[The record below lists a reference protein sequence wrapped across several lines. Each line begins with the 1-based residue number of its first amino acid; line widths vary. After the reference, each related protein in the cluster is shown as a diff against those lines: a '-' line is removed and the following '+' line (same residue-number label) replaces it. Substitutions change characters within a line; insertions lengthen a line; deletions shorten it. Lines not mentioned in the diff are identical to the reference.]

1 MTFCD
6 VISLFNTI
14 KTTKAMKN
22 NRILRIMMV
31 ILFTVHCSL
40 FTSPV
45 RAQNDSLTAKDD
57 SLVRELR
64 MQIQELKLQSILMQE
79 RLEDTGKS
87 AREDSL
93 RLALRRARIDS
104 LRNIIQGVPLVVEG
118 DTLFR
123 LYDRKGGMMPEE
135 RVQNISEAIMESGK
149 SIKFIPDSVYIF
161 EGDYTTDIMAGSNVI
176 MSVTDND
183 AIWQNTTRQELGA
196 QYCVII
202 KNKINELHDEYG
214 MQQKLKGLLY
224 AAVILLVLFILIR
237 ITNWCYRR
245 WRLRIVR
252 FVMKRVR
259 PLTVKYYE
267 VLSMRRIGIVFLT
280 IFNVL
285 RYIIIF
291 LLLFFCIPI
300 LFSIFPETESLAFRI
315 IGYVWNPFVGIVKA
329 VVGFLPKFFQIVV
342 IIICFRYL
350 VKGIRYLMNEI
361 GAGRLKITG
370 FYADWAEP
378 TYFIL
383 RVLCYSFMI
392 VMIWPLLPSSNSEVF
407 QGVSVFI
414 GIIVSLG
421 SSSIIGNV
429 MAGMVM
435 TYMRPF
441 HVGDFIKYGD
451 TEGFVIEK
459 TMLVTRIRTRKN
471 DVITIPNS
479 NLMTS
484 QTSNY
489 TFAAQ
494 NFGIVVHTKVT
505 IGYDVRWQ
513 EIRQLLLDAA
523 HATKGLRQHPEPF
536 VLVTAL
542 DDYYV
547 EYEVNAYTNQYEKLS
562 LIYSELHHNILDS
575 FHSNGVEIMSPHIYA
590 HRTDL
595 ELQIPKDQQK
605 PKAKA

>member
-1 MTFCD
+1 MRLLLLIAIAWCALAAGAHSNVPNDT
-6 VISLFNTI
+6 L
-14 KTTKAMKN
+14 
-22 NRILRIMMV
+22 
-31 ILFTVHCSL
+31 TVN
-40 FTSPV
+40 
-45 RAQNDSLTAKDD
+45 NDSLV
-57 SLVRELR
+57 SELQL
-64 MQIQELKLQSILMQE
+64 QIQELKLQSILMQE
-79 RLEDTGKS
+79 RLEDSGKS

-93 RLALRRARIDS
+93 RQARRKARIDS
-104 LRNIIQGVPLVVEG
+104 LRSYLPGVKLIVEG
-118 DTLFR
+118 DTLFT
-123 LYDRKGGMMPEE
+123 LYDRKGGMRPEE
-135 RVQNISEAIMESGK
+135 RVQNIRDAILESGK
-149 SIKFIPDSVYIF
+149 SMKFVVDTVYVF
-161 EGDYTTDIMAGSNVI
+161 EGDYTTDIMAGSSVI

-183 AIWQNTTRQELGA
+183 AIWQNTTRQELAA
-196 QYCVII
+196 QYSVII
-202 KNKINELHDEYG
+202 KNKIDELHDEYG
-214 MQQKLKGLLY
+214 MQQKLKGFIY
-224 AAVILLVLFILIR
+224 AAAILLLLIILICL
-237 ITNWCYRR
+237 TNWCYRR
-245 WRLRIVR
+245 WRFRLTR

-259 PLTVKYYE
+259 TLAIKDYE
-267 VLSMRRIGIVFLT
+267 VLNTRRIGVLSITTL
-280 IFNVL
+280 NVL
-285 RYIIIF
+285 RWFVIA

-300 LFSIFPETESLAFRI
+300 LFSIFPETESLAYRI
-315 IGYVWNPFVGIVKA
+315 IGYVWNPFVGIVKS
-329 VVGFLPKFFQIVV
+329 VIGFLPKLIQIVV

-361 GAGRLKITG
+361 GSGRLKITG

-471 DVITIPNS
+471 NVITIPNS
-479 NLMTS
+479 SLMTS
-484 QTSNY
+484 QTTNY
-489 TFAAQ
+489 TFSAQ
-494 NFGIVVHTKVT
+494 NFGLVVHTKVT
-505 IGYDVRWQ
+505 IGYDMRWQ

-523 HATKGLRQHPEPF
+523 HATRGLRQHPEPF

-547 EYEVNAYTNQYEKLS
+547 EYEVNAYTNQYDKLP

-575 FHSNGVEIMSPHIYA
+575 FHSHGVEIMSPHIYA

-595 ELQIPKDQQK
+595 ELQIPKEQQK
-605 PKAKA
+605 QE

>member
-1 MTFCD
+1 MIKRLLPLIATIWCTLT
-6 VISLFNTI
+6 IS
-14 KTTKAMKN
+14 
-22 NRILRIMMV
+22 
-31 ILFTVHCSL
+31 
-40 FTSPV
+40 
-45 RAQNDSLTAKDD
+45 AQSNASNDTLSAKDD

-79 RLEDTGKS
+79 RLEDSGKS

-93 RLALRRARIDS
+93 RQALRKARIDS

-149 SIKFIPDSVYIF
+149 SIKLIPDSVYVF
-161 EGDYTTDIMAGSNVI
+161 EGDYTTDIMAGNNVI

-202 KNKINELHDEYG
+202 RDKINDLHDKYG

-224 AAVILLVLFILIR
+224 AAVILLTLFILIR

-267 VLSMRRIGIVFLT
+267 VLNMRRIGIVFLT

-315 IGYVWNPFVGIVKA
+315 IGYVWNPFVSIVKS
-329 VVGFLPKFFQIVV
+329 VIGFLPKFIQIVV

-471 DVITIPNS
+471 NVITIPNS
-479 NLMTS
+479 SLMTS
-484 QTSNY
+484 QTTNY
-489 TFAAQ
+489 TFSAQ
-494 NFGIVVHTKVT
+494 NFGLVVHTKVT

-547 EYEVNAYTNQYEKLS
+547 EYEVNAYTSQYDKLPI
-562 LIYSELHHNILDS
+562 IYSELHHNILDS

-605 PKAKA
+605 PQIKE

>member
-1 MTFCD
+1 
-6 VISLFNTI
+6 
-14 KTTKAMKN
+14 
-22 NRILRIMMV
+22 
-31 ILFTVHCSL
+31 
-40 FTSPV
+40 
-45 RAQNDSLTAKDD
+45 
-57 SLVRELR
+57 
-64 MQIQELKLQSILMQE
+64 
-79 RLEDTGKS
+79 
-87 AREDSL
+87 
-93 RLALRRARIDS
+93 
-104 LRNIIQGVPLVVEG
+104 
-118 DTLFR
+118 
-123 LYDRKGGMMPEE
+123 
-135 RVQNISEAIMESGK
+135 MESGK
-149 SIKFIPDSVYIF
+149 SIKLIPDSVYVF
-161 EGDYTTDIMAGSNVI
+161 ESDYTTDIMAGTNVI

-259 PLTVKYYE
+259 PLTLKYYE
-267 VLSMRRIGIVFLT
+267 VLNTRRIGIVFLT

-414 GIIVSLG
+414 GIIISLG

-471 DVITIPNS
+471 NVITIPNS
-479 NLMTS
+479 SLMTS
-484 QTSNY
+484 QTTNY
-489 TFAAQ
+489 TFSAQ
-494 NFGIVVHTKVT
+494 NFGLVVHTKVT

-547 EYEVNAYTNQYEKLS
+547 EYEVNAYTNQYDKLPM
-562 LIYSELHHNILDS
+562 IYSELHHNILDS
-575 FHSNGVEIMSPHIYA
+575 FHSHGVEIMSPHIYA

-605 PKAKA
+605 PNVKE

>member
-1 MTFCD
+1 MRLLLLIAIAWCALAAGAHSNVPNDT
-6 VISLFNTI
+6 L
-14 KTTKAMKN
+14 
-22 NRILRIMMV
+22 
-31 ILFTVHCSL
+31 TVN
-40 FTSPV
+40 
-45 RAQNDSLTAKDD
+45 NDSLV
-57 SLVRELR
+57 SELQL
-64 MQIQELKLQSILMQE
+64 QIQELKLQSILMQE
-79 RLEDTGKS
+79 RLEDSGKS

-93 RLALRRARIDS
+93 RQARRKARIDS
-104 LRNIIQGVPLVVEG
+104 LRSYLPGVKLIVEG
-118 DTLFR
+118 DTLFT
-123 LYDRKGGMMPEE
+123 LYDRKGGMRPEE
-135 RVQNISEAIMESGK
+135 RVQNIRDAILESGK
-149 SIKFIPDSVYIF
+149 SMKFVVDTVYVF
-161 EGDYTTDIMAGSNVI
+161 EGDYTTDIMAGSSVI

-183 AIWQNTTRQELGA
+183 AIWQNTTRQELAA
-196 QYCVII
+196 QYSIII
-202 KNKINELHDEYG
+202 KNKIDELHDEYG
-214 MQQKLKGLLY
+214 MQQKLKGFIY
-224 AAVILLVLFILIR
+224 AAAILLLLIILICL
-237 ITNWCYRR
+237 TNWCYRR
-245 WRLRIVR
+245 WSFRLTR

-259 PLTVKYYE
+259 TLAIKDYE
-267 VLSMRRIGIVFLT
+267 VLNTRRIGVLSITTL
-280 IFNVL
+280 NVL
-285 RYIIIF
+285 RWFVIA

-300 LFSIFPETESLAFRI
+300 LFSIFPETESLAYRI
-315 IGYVWNPFVGIVKA
+315 IGYVWNPFVGIVKS
-329 VVGFLPKFFQIVV
+329 VIGFLPKLIQIVV

-361 GAGRLKITG
+361 GSGRLKITG

-471 DVITIPNS
+471 NVITIPNS
-479 NLMTS
+479 SLMTS
-484 QTSNY
+484 QTTNY
-489 TFAAQ
+489 TFSAQ
-494 NFGIVVHTKVT
+494 NFGLVVHTKVT
-505 IGYDVRWQ
+505 IGYDMRWQ

-547 EYEVNAYTNQYEKLS
+547 EYEVNAYTSQYDKLPI
-562 LIYSELHHNILDS
+562 IYSELHHNILDS
-575 FHSNGVEIMSPHIYA
+575 FHSHGVEIMSPHIYA
-590 HRTDL
+590 HRSDL
-595 ELQIPKDQQK
+595 ELQIPKEQQK
-605 PKAKA
+605 PEQPQ

>member
-1 MTFCD
+1 
-6 VISLFNTI
+6 
-14 KTTKAMKN
+14 
-22 NRILRIMMV
+22 
-31 ILFTVHCSL
+31 
-40 FTSPV
+40 
-45 RAQNDSLTAKDD
+45 
-57 SLVRELR
+57 
-64 MQIQELKLQSILMQE
+64 MQE
-79 RLEDTGKS
+79 RLENTGKS

-93 RLALRRARIDS
+93 RLARRKARIDS
-104 LRNIIQGVPLVVEG
+104 LRSILPGVPLIIEG
-118 DTLFR
+118 DTLFT
-123 LYDRKGGMMPEE
+123 LYDRKGGMRPEE
-135 RVQNISEAIMESGK
+135 RVQNIRDAILESGK
-149 SIKFIPDSVYIF
+149 SMKLIADTVYVF

-202 KNKINELHDEYG
+202 KDKINELHEEYG
-214 MQQKLKGLLY
+214 LQQKLKGLAY
-224 AAVILLVLFILIR
+224 AAAIVLLLIVLIW
-237 ITNWCYRR
+237 ITNWCYRH
-245 WRLRIVR
+245 WRLRFTR
-252 FVMKRVR
+252 FIMKRIR
-259 PLTVKYYE
+259 SLAVKDYE
-267 VLSMRRIGIVFLT
+267 VLNTRRIGVLSITTL
-280 IFNVL
+280 NVL
-285 RYIIIF
+285 RWLVIA
-291 LLLFFCIPI
+291 LLMFTCIPV
-300 LFSIFPETESLAFRI
+300 LFVIFPETESLAFRI
-315 IGYVWNPFVGIVKA
+315 IGYVWNPFVGIIKSVIN
-329 VVGFLPKFFQIVV
+329 FLPKFIQIVV
-342 IIICFRYL
+342 IIFCFRYL

-361 GAGRLKITG
+361 GSGRLKISG
-370 FYADWAEP
+370 FYADWAQP

-383 RVLCYSFMI
+383 RMLCYSFMI

-414 GIIVSLG
+414 GIIISLG

-484 QTSNY
+484 QTTNY
-489 TFAAQ
+489 TFSAQ
-494 NFGIVVHTKVT
+494 NFGLIVHTKVT

-547 EYEVNAYTNQYEKLS
+547 EYEVNAYTSQYEKLS
-562 LIYSELHHNILDS
+562 LIYSELRHNILDS
-575 FHSNGVEIMSPHIYA
+575 FHSHGVEIMSPHIYA

-595 ELQIPKDQQK
+595 ELQIPKEQ
-605 PKAKA
+605 PKASN

>member
-1 MTFCD
+1 MRLLLLIAIAWCALAAGAHSNVPNDT
-6 VISLFNTI
+6 L
-14 KTTKAMKN
+14 
-22 NRILRIMMV
+22 
-31 ILFTVHCSL
+31 TVN
-40 FTSPV
+40 
-45 RAQNDSLTAKDD
+45 NDSLV
-57 SLVRELR
+57 SELQL
-64 MQIQELKLQSILMQE
+64 QIQELKLQSILMQE
-79 RLEDTGKS
+79 RLEDSGKS

-93 RLALRRARIDS
+93 RQARRKARIDS
-104 LRNIIQGVPLVVEG
+104 LRSYLPGVKLIVEG
-118 DTLFR
+118 DTLFT
-123 LYDRKGGMMPEE
+123 LYDRKGGMRPEE
-135 RVQNISEAIMESGK
+135 RVQNIRDAILESGK
-149 SIKFIPDSVYIF
+149 SMKFVVDTVYVF
-161 EGDYTTDIMAGSNVI
+161 EGDYTTDIMAGSSVI

-183 AIWQNTTRQELGA
+183 AIWQNTTRQELAA
-196 QYCVII
+196 QYSVII
-202 KNKINELHDEYG
+202 KNKIDELHDEYG
-214 MQQKLKGLLY
+214 MQQKLKGFIY
-224 AAVILLVLFILIR
+224 AAAILLLLIILICL
-237 ITNWCYRR
+237 TNWCYRR
-245 WRLRIVR
+245 WRFRLTR

-259 PLTVKYYE
+259 TLAIKDYE
-267 VLSMRRIGIVFLT
+267 VLNTRRIGVLSITTL
-280 IFNVL
+280 NVL
-285 RYIIIF
+285 RWFVIA

-300 LFSIFPETESLAFRI
+300 LFSIFPETESLAYRI
-315 IGYVWNPFVGIVKA
+315 IGYVWNPFVGIVKS
-329 VVGFLPKFFQIVV
+329 VIGFLPKLIQIVV

-361 GAGRLKITG
+361 GSGRLKITG

-471 DVITIPNS
+471 NVITIPNS
-479 NLMTS
+479 SLMTS
-484 QTSNY
+484 QTTNY
-489 TFAAQ
+489 TFSAQ
-494 NFGIVVHTKVT
+494 NFGLVVHTKVT
-505 IGYDVRWQ
+505 IGYDMRWQ

-547 EYEVNAYTNQYEKLS
+547 EYEVNAYTNQYDKLP

-575 FHSNGVEIMSPHIYA
+575 FHSHGVEIMSPHIYA

-595 ELQIPKDQQK
+595 ELQIPKEQQK
-605 PKAKA
+605 QE

>member
-1 MTFCD
+1 
-6 VISLFNTI
+6 
-14 KTTKAMKN
+14 MKN

-471 DVITIPNS
+471 NVITIPNS
-479 NLMTS
+479 SLMTS
-484 QTSNY
+484 QTTNY
-489 TFAAQ
+489 TFSAQ
-494 NFGIVVHTKVT
+494 NFGLVVHTKVT

-547 EYEVNAYTNQYEKLS
+547 EYEVNAYTNQYDKLP
-562 LIYSELHHNILDS
+562 LIYSELHHNILDA

-605 PKAKA
+605 PNVKE

>member
-1 MTFCD
+1 
-6 VISLFNTI
+6 
-14 KTTKAMKN
+14 
-22 NRILRIMMV
+22 
-31 ILFTVHCSL
+31 
-40 FTSPV
+40 
-45 RAQNDSLTAKDD
+45 
-57 SLVRELR
+57 
-64 MQIQELKLQSILMQE
+64 
-79 RLEDTGKS
+79 
-87 AREDSL
+87 
-93 RLALRRARIDS
+93 
-104 LRNIIQGVPLVVEG
+104 
-118 DTLFR
+118 
-123 LYDRKGGMMPEE
+123 
-135 RVQNISEAIMESGK
+135 
-149 SIKFIPDSVYIF
+149 
-161 EGDYTTDIMAGSNVI
+161 
-176 MSVTDND
+176 
-183 AIWQNTTRQELGA
+183 
-196 QYCVII
+196 
-202 KNKINELHDEYG
+202 
-214 MQQKLKGLLY
+214 
-224 AAVILLVLFILIR
+224 
-237 ITNWCYRR
+237 
-245 WRLRIVR
+245 
-252 FVMKRVR
+252 
-259 PLTVKYYE
+259 
-267 VLSMRRIGIVFLT
+267 
-280 IFNVL
+280 
-285 RYIIIF
+285 
-291 LLLFFCIPI
+291 
-300 LFSIFPETESLAFRI
+300 LAFRI
-315 IGYVWNPFVGIVKA
+315 IGYVWNPFVGIVKS
-329 VVGFLPKFFQIVV
+329 VISFLPKLIQIVV

-361 GAGRLKITG
+361 GSGRLKISG

-471 DVITIPNS
+471 NVITIPNS
-479 NLMTS
+479 SLMTS
-484 QTSNY
+484 QTTNY
-489 TFAAQ
+489 TFSAQ
-494 NFGIVVHTKVT
+494 NFGLVVHTKVT
-505 IGYDVRWQ
+505 IGYDMRWQ

-547 EYEVNAYTNQYEKLS
+547 EYEVNAYTNQYDKLP

-575 FHSNGVEIMSPHIYA
+575 FHSHGVEIMSPHIYA

-595 ELQIPKDQQK
+595 ELQIPKEQQK
-605 PKAKA
+605 QE

>member
-1 MTFCD
+1 
-6 VISLFNTI
+6 
-14 KTTKAMKN
+14 MKN

-45 RAQNDSLTAKDD
+45 RAQNDSLTTKDD

-79 RLEDTGKS
+79 RLEDSGKS

-93 RLALRRARIDS
+93 RQALRRARIDS

-135 RVQNISEAIMESGK
+135 RVHNINEAIMESGK
-149 SIKFIPDSVYIF
+149 SIKLIPDSVYVF
-161 EGDYTTDIMAGSNVI
+161 EGDYTTDIMAGTNVI

-196 QYCVII
+196 EYCVII

-224 AAVILLVLFILIR
+224 AAVILLILFILIR
-237 ITNWCYRR
+237 ITNWCYRH

-267 VLSMRRIGIVFLT
+267 VLNTRRIGIVFLT

-285 RYIIIF
+285 RYFIIF

-315 IGYVWNPFVGIVKA
+315 IGYVWNPFVGIVKS
-329 VVGFLPKFFQIVV
+329 VVGFLPKFIQIVV

-414 GIIVSLG
+414 GIIISLG

-471 DVITIPNS
+471 NVITIPNS
-479 NLMTS
+479 SLMTS
-484 QTSNY
+484 QTTNY
-489 TFAAQ
+489 TFSAQ
-494 NFGIVVHTKVT
+494 NFGLVVHTKVT
-505 IGYDVRWQ
+505 IGYDVRWRYASYCWMPPMPPRGSGSTQ
-513 EIRQLLLDAA
+513 
-523 HATKGLRQHPEPF
+523 
-536 VLVTAL
+536 
-542 DDYYV
+542 
-547 EYEVNAYTNQYEKLS
+547 
-562 LIYSELHHNILDS
+562 
-575 FHSNGVEIMSPHIYA
+575 SPSYW
-590 HRTDL
+590 
-595 ELQIPKDQQK
+595 
-605 PKAKA
+605 

>member
-1 MTFCD
+1 
-6 VISLFNTI
+6 
-14 KTTKAMKN
+14 MKN

>member
-1 MTFCD
+1 MKRLLPLIATIWCTLT
-6 VISLFNTI
+6 IS
-14 KTTKAMKN
+14 
-22 NRILRIMMV
+22 
-31 ILFTVHCSL
+31 
-40 FTSPV
+40 
-45 RAQNDSLTAKDD
+45 AQSNASNDTLSAKDD

-79 RLEDTGKS
+79 RLEDSGKS

-93 RLALRRARIDS
+93 RQALRRARIDS

-149 SIKFIPDSVYIF
+149 SIKLIPDSVYVF
-161 EGDYTTDIMAGSNVI
+161 EGDYTTDIMAGNNVI

-202 KNKINELHDEYG
+202 RDKINDLHDEYG

-224 AAVILLVLFILIR
+224 AAVILLTLFILIR

-267 VLSMRRIGIVFLT
+267 VLNMRRIGIVFLT

-300 LFSIFPETESLAFRI
+300 LFSIFPETESLAYRI
-315 IGYVWNPFVGIVKA
+315 IGYVWNPFVSIVKS
-329 VVGFLPKFFQIVV
+329 VIGFLPKFIQIVV

-471 DVITIPNS
+471 NVITIPNS
-479 NLMTS
+479 SLMTS
-484 QTSNY
+484 QTTNY
-489 TFAAQ
+489 TFSAQ
-494 NFGIVVHTKVT
+494 NFGLVVHTKVT

-547 EYEVNAYTNQYEKLS
+547 EYEVNAYTNQYDKLPI
-562 LIYSELHHNILDS
+562 IYSELHHNILDS

-605 PKAKA
+605 PQVKEK

>member
-1 MTFCD
+1 
-6 VISLFNTI
+6 
-14 KTTKAMKN
+14 
-22 NRILRIMMV
+22 
-31 ILFTVHCSL
+31 
-40 FTSPV
+40 
-45 RAQNDSLTAKDD
+45 
-57 SLVRELR
+57 

-79 RLEDTGKS
+79 RLEDSGKS

-93 RLALRRARIDS
+93 RQALRRARIDS

-149 SIKFIPDSVYIF
+149 SIKLIPDSVYVF
-161 EGDYTTDIMAGSNVI
+161 EGDYTTDIMAGNNVI

-202 KNKINELHDEYG
+202 RDKINDLHDEYG

-224 AAVILLVLFILIR
+224 AAVILLTLFILIR

-267 VLSMRRIGIVFLT
+267 VLNMRRIGIVFLT

-300 LFSIFPETESLAFRI
+300 LFSIFPETESLAYRI
-315 IGYVWNPFVGIVKA
+315 IGYVWNPFVSIVKS
-329 VVGFLPKFFQIVV
+329 VIGFLPKFIQIVV

-471 DVITIPNS
+471 NVITIPNS
-479 NLMTS
+479 SLMTS
-484 QTSNY
+484 QTTNY
-489 TFAAQ
+489 TFSAQ
-494 NFGIVVHTKVT
+494 NFGLVVHTKVT

-547 EYEVNAYTNQYEKLS
+547 EYEVNAYTNQYDKLPI
-562 LIYSELHHNILDS
+562 IYSELHHNILDS

-605 PKAKA
+605 PQVKEK